1 MLSSAAALLDELF
14 ERPAGFSHFIPSIP
28 VFSFPKTRLGRSLAM
43 VLLGTRGVS
52 ARPGWAG
59 EMDERFPYS
68 RHGQVVSNLLFEIHR
83 KGGDDL
89 VEGFWLF

>member
-1 MLSSAAALLDELF
+1 
-14 ERPAGFSHFIPSIP
+14 
-28 VFSFPKTRLGRSLAM
+28 M

-68 RHGQVVSNLLFEIHR
+68 RHRQVVSYLLLEIQS